1 MLFAAATDALAICT
15 LGTIGLTLAVWA
27 VVQFRRTSFTPVQAF
42 FFMLFYLL
50 VRIRWRAQLS
60 GRLPVERGQGAVIV
74 CNHRSPSDPAF
85 IAGTVQRIVHWMVAR
100 EYCEH
105 PAFGWFLRIA
115 EVIPTN
121 RGGVD
126 TASTK
131 KAIRL
136 AAEGGLVGIFPE
148 GRINIT
154 DAILVPGR
162 PGAAM
167 IALRARVP
175 IVPCYIDGA
184 PYDGSPVG
192 CLLMGAKVRM
202 KYGTPIDISE
212 YYGRENERAVLEE
225 ITLRLLGEIAKLG
238 GCHDFQPELAG
249 RFYKPRRNE

>member
-1 MLFAAATDALAICT
+1 MLPTAATDALAICT
-15 LGTIGLTLAVWA
+15 LGLALAAWA
-27 VVQFRRTSFTPVQAF
+27 VVRFRRSRLTPVQTF
-42 FFMLFYLL
+42 LFALVYLL
-50 VRIRWRAQLS
+50 VRVLWRAELT
-60 GRLPVERGQGAVIV
+60 GRLPIGGGQGALIV
-74 CNHRSPSDPAF
+74 CNHRSPADPAF
-85 IAGTVQRIVHWMVAR
+85 IAATSERLVHWMVAR

-105 PAFGWFLRIA
+105 SAFRWLLRLA

-131 KAIRL
+131 RAIRL

-175 IVPCYIDGA
+175 IVPCYIEGA
-184 PYDGSPVG
+184 PYDGTPVG

-202 KYGTPIDISE
+202 QYGTPIDISE
-212 YYGRENERAVLEE
+212 YYGRENDREVLEQ
-225 ITLRLLGEIAKLG
+225 ITERLLSEIAKLA

-249 RFYKPRRNE
+249 RFYKPGAE